1 MVSFGAIDRLDYL
14 GLKMKTDCNL
24 TIDVSVECLKWID
37 KNDRVLISLSCDTK
51 LIILTAQEA
60 RKLVQELNDKAA
72 IAAMNNDKLD
82 NRTK

>member
-37 KNDRVLISLSCDTK
+37 KNDRVLISLSGDTK

-60 RKLVQELNDKAA
+60 RQLVQELNDKAA

>member
-60 RKLVQELNDKAA
+60 RQLVQELNDKAA